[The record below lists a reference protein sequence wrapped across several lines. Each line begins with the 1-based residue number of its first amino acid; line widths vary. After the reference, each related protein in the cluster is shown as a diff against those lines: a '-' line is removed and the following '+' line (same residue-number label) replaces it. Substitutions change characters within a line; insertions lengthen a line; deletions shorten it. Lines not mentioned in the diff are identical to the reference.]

1 MIKVSQIFMLS
12 SYVALACGGILTGT
26 GCGTSGGDPVDPP
39 VDPPVDSSQVSLE
52 IRFQDD
58 GGAATQ
64 QLSKNP
70 LRFASAAAAGP
81 TTHDQVARVLVDV
94 TFADSGLPFFLNL
107 DLTKFG
113 PDLWRGDVP
122 LLPRNQQL
130 RFAARA
136 LSAGPPA
143 AVAFSGETVATLTVD
158 NQSVQIPLAPAQNG
172 QTFAM
177 PRMFRIV
184 YPTDVVSGLE
194 EQVAFTIEGNAGA
207 AIGVKITRLGSQ
219 TPAVEFVPAT
229 GTVTLTNTVADFM
242 TVYTPP
248 DVMTDTQ
255 FDYQVTITDARAQS
269 AVAVVTNFSTHVKPT
284 PPPGQIVRH
293 TRPSVLF
300 NPVIRSLTANGSET
314 PGTVQLVA
322 DVSDDSAPAQLTFQ
336 WSFAPNMSTPA
347 ATFAN
352 NGQGNPGF
360 FQGYTVA
367 HQGTITLAVTD
378 ENNGTTT
385 LHYPLTPD
393 QFADAIDNGSV
404 NAVKRIVSGDNH
416 NCVLTGQNRVRCWG
430 DNQFGQLGYG
440 NAIDVGD
447 VPTRLPFT
455 AGDVPLP
462 FDPTTGLPFDPV
474 QQLVAG
480 NNHTCV
486 LMESGLVYCW
496 GRNNFGQLG
505 LNSIENLGDGEP
517 VTSLGYVTLGDQ
529 AIRIAAGGDHTCAVL
544 TSGALRCWGRNNF
557 GQLGRGNTQNIG
569 DDETVFSANNVD
581 LGTGVTVKDLALG
594 GDHTCALLTT
604 GAVRCWGRNN
614 WGQLGY
620 GDTNNRGDN
629 EPISNLPNVSLT
641 GTIRKLVAGDAH
653 TCALTFAGTLRCW
666 GRGQEGQLGQNFSGF
681 RVSDNAWGDTATRL
695 PSMLSSDIDTGA
707 QVTDVTAGD
716 FHTCALSSD
725 GQLKCWGWGS
735 SGQLGYGSTA
745 SLDTPRPDGV
755 NLDGVTAFR
764 ISAGFGHT
772 CALRSNGTARC
783 WGANSQGQLG
793 RGNTANSATATG
805 DVDIKILA
813 P

>member
-1 MIKVSQIFMLS
+1 MLMS
-12 SYVALACGGILTGT
+12 T
-26 GCGTSGGDPVDPP
+26 GCGSGSEEH
-39 VDPPVDSSQVSLE
+39 VDSGQVTME
-52 IRFQDD
+52 VRFQDGD
-58 GGAATQ
+58 DAQQAPGGAT
-64 QLSKNP
+64 
-70 LRFASAAAAGP
+70 LRIASLAPGP

-107 DLTKFG
+107 DLTKLG
-113 PDLWRGDVP
+113 PDDWRGDVP

-136 LSAGPPA
+136 LSSTGD
-143 AVAFSGETVATLTVD
+143 VAFSGNTVATLTID
-158 NQSVQIPLAPAQNG
+158 NQGVQIPLAPAQNG

-184 YPTDVVSGLE
+184 YPATVISGLE
-194 EQVAFTIEGNAGA
+194 EQVAFTIQGNAGA

-219 TPAVEFVPAT
+219 TPAAEFLPAT

-248 DVMTDTQ
+248 DVTVDTQ

-269 AVAVVTNFSTHVKPT
+269 AVAVTTNFSTHVKPT
-284 PPPGQIVRH
+284 PPPGAIVRH

-300 NPVIRSLTANGSET
+300 NPVIRSITANGSEN
-314 PGTVQLVA
+314 PGTVKLVA

-336 WSFAPNMSTPA
+336 WSFAPNTGTPD

-360 FQGYTVA
+360 FQNYAVE

-378 ENNGTTT
+378 EHNGTTT

-393 QFADAIDNGSV
+393 QFADAIDIGSV
-404 NAVKRIVSGDNH
+404 SGVKRIVSGDNH
-416 NCVLTGQNRVRCWG
+416 NCVLTSQNRVRCWG
-430 DNQFGQLGYG
+430 DNHFGQLGYG
-440 NAIDVGD
+440 NTIDLGD
-447 VPTRLPFT
+447 APTRLPFT

-496 GRNNFGQLG
+496 GDNQFGQLG
-505 LNSIENLGDGEP
+505 LNRTDNLGDGEP
-517 VTSLGYVTLGDQ
+517 VTSFGYVTLGDQ

-544 TSGALRCWGRNNF
+544 SSGALRCWGRNDF
-557 GQLGRGNTQNIG
+557 GQLGRGNTQRIG
-569 DDETVFSANNVD
+569 DDETVFSAGNVD
-581 LGTGVTVKDLALG
+581 LGAGVTVKDLALG
-594 GDHTCALLTT
+594 GFHTCALLTT
-604 GAVRCWGRNN
+604 GAVRCWGRNSE
-614 WGQLGY
+614 GELGY
-620 GDTNNRGDN
+620 GDGNNRGDN
-629 EPISNLPNVSLT
+629 EPINNLPNVSLT
-641 GTIRKLVAGDAH
+641 GTVRKLVAGAFH
-653 TCALTFAGTLRCW
+653 TCALTFDGTLRCW
-666 GRGQEGQLGQNFSGF
+666 GYGGDGQLGQILPGMFDVFNRLVNPS
-681 RVSDNAWGDTATRL
+681 WGDSGNERPSDL
-695 PSMLSSDIDTGA
+695 PSDIITGA

-716 FHTCALSSD
+716 RHTCALSSD
-725 GQLKCWGWGS
+725 GQLKCWGLGT
-735 SGQLGYGSTA
+735 SGQLGYGNFGSQF
-745 SLDTPRPDGV
+745 TPPTPGV

-764 ISAGFGHT
+764 ISAGAAHT
-772 CALRSNGTARC
+772 CALRSNGTVRC
-783 WGANSQGQLG
+783 WGANDQGQLG
-793 RGNTANSATATG
+793 RGNTTTSATAVG
-805 DVDIKILA
+805 NVDIKILG